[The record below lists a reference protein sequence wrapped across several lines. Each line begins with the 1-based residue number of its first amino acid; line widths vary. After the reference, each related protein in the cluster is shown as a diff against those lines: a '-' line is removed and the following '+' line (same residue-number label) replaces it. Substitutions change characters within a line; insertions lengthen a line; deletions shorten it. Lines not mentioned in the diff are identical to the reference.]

1 VRSPLRFPL
10 LLTWLVTGAAVGLVA
25 SSPVA
30 AAEVT
35 LQAVLSPAVSA
46 LLKRAPDPSHLGLLV
61 RDLDTGKVL
70 EAARPDE
77 LFVPASTMKL
87 VSMAARLSQTGP
99 QSRYRVDVLAPAQ
112 EVSRHAQRISRLTLH
127 GLGDPSLSISGPYSL
142 AALAR
147 QLTKSGIK
155 EVGEL
160 QVAPSI
166 DSATWPALP
175 LGTPLAALRLQEY
188 PGWNDSPEDYAGR
201 VTSAF
206 AGQLR
211 AVGIRVG
218 AAASGL
224 GRLVGQQSAQQFGRV
239 IAGYTTA
246 PAPASAAAPEV
257 SLASVQSQPLMALI
271 RRTLKPS
278 DNVWAD
284 QLAAQLGQVPGQASS
299 EPLTHAGMLAGLR
312 RFLMKA
318 GVEPAPLNLSD
329 ASGLSQANRL
339 TPRTLVT
346 VLERMYDLPITNLKT
361 PLTPA
366 QAFAQRKN
374 LFIEA
379 LPRGGTG
386 TASAAA
392 RTDGG
397 TLAGRFVGSGL
408 DVRAKTGTL
417 PGASSLAGYVRG
429 KSGHVLAFAIMV
441 DQAPG
446 NTLDL
451 RAYQDRLLKLIAQNH

>member
-1 VRSPLRFPL
+1 MRSLFRWPL
-10 LLTWLVTGAAVGLVA
+10 LLTCLVTGTALGPAAD
-25 SSPVA
+25 

-35 LQAVLSPAVSA
+35 LPAVLSPAVSA
-46 LLKRAPDPSHLGLLV
+46 LLRRAPVPAHLGLLV

-87 VSMAARLSQTGP
+87 VSMAARLTQTGP
-99 QSRYRVDVLAPAQ
+99 QSRYRVAVLAPAQ
-112 EVSRHAQRISRLTLH
+112 DVSRHARRISHLTLH
-127 GLGDPSLSISGPYSL
+127 GLGDPSLSIGGPYSL
-142 AALAR
+142 AALAQ

-160 QVAPSI
+160 RVSPSI

-175 LGTPLAALRLQEY
+175 LGTPLTALRLQEY
-188 PGWNDSPEDYAGR
+188 PGWNDSPGDYAER
-201 VTSAF
+201 VTGAF

-224 GRLVGQQSAQQFGRV
+224 GRLVGQQSARQFGRV
-239 IAGYTTA
+239 TPGYAAVPASMSATA
-246 PAPASAAAPEV
+246 PDV
-257 SLASVQSQPLMALI
+257 SLASVQGAPLISLL

-284 QLAAQLGQVPGQASS
+284 QIAAQLGQVPGQASS
-299 EPLTHAGMLAGLR
+299 EPLTHAGMVAELR
-312 RFLMKA
+312 RFLMKV
-318 GVEPAPLNLSD
+318 GVEPAPLSLSD

-346 VLERMYDLPITNLKT
+346 VLERMYDLPITALKT
-361 PLTPA
+361 PLMPA
-366 QAFAQRKN
+366 QAFAQRQN

-386 TASAAA
+386 SASAAA
-392 RTDGG
+392 RTGGG

-429 KSGHVLAFAIMV
+429 TSGHVLAFAIMV

-446 NTLDL
+446 NTLNL

>member
-1 VRSPLRFPL
+1 MG
-10 LLTWLVTGAAVGLVA
+10 TAAGTVA
-25 SSPVA
+25 R

-35 LQAVLSPAVSA
+35 LRSVLSPQVSA
-46 LLKRAPDPSHLGLLV
+46 LLDRPPSPVHVGLLV
-61 RDLDTGKVL
+61 RDLDTGQVL

-87 VSMAARLSQTGP
+87 VSMAARLSQNGP
-99 QSRYRVDVLAPAQ
+99 QSRYRVDALAPAQ
-112 EVSRHAQRISRLTLH
+112 EVSRHAKRLSRLTLH
-127 GLGDPSLSISGPYSL
+127 GLGDPSFGVSGPYSL
-142 AALAR
+142 SALAR
-147 QLTKSGIK
+147 QLAKNGIE

-160 QVAPSI
+160 RVAPSI
-166 DSATWPALP
+166 DSSTWPALP
-175 LGTPLAALRLQEY
+175 LGTPLVALRLQEF
-188 PGWNDSPEDYAGR
+188 PGWNDTPEAYAAR
-201 VTSAF
+201 VTGAF

-211 AVGIRVG
+211 AAGIRVG

-224 GRLVGQQSAQQFGRV
+224 GRLVGQQSVQQWNRV
-239 IAGYTTA
+239 LPGYA
-246 PAPASAAAPEV
+246 AIPAPASTAAPDI
-257 SLASVQSQPLMALI
+257 SLASVQSQPLTALVYQ
-271 RRTLKPS
+271 TLKPS

-284 QLAAQLGQVPGQASS
+284 QLAARLGQVPGQISG

-312 RFLMKA
+312 RFLMQV
-318 GVEPAPLNLSD
+318 GVKPAPLSLSD
-329 ASGLSQANRL
+329 ASGLSAANRL

-346 VLERMYDLPITNLKT
+346 VLERMYDLPITTLKT

-386 TASAAA
+386 SASAAA
-392 RTDGG
+392 RAEGG

-451 RAYQDRLLKLIAQNH
+451 RAYQDRVLKVIAQNH

>member
-1 VRSPLRFPL
+1 MRFLLRFPL
-10 LLTWLVTGAAVGLVA
+10 LLTWLVMGAAL
-25 SSPVA
+25 SPVA
-30 AAEVT
+30 SAAEVT
-35 LQAVLSPAVSA
+35 LQAVLSPAVTA
-46 LLKRAPDPSHLGLLV
+46 LLKRAPVPAHLGLLV

-87 VSMAARLSQTGP
+87 VSMAARLTQTGP

-112 EVSRHAQRISRLTLH
+112 EVSRHAKRISRLTLH

-142 AALAR
+142 AALAQ
-147 QLTKSGIK
+147 QLTKSGI
-155 EVGEL
+155 EEIGEL
-160 QVAPSI
+160 RVSPSI

-175 LGTPLAALRLQEY
+175 LGTPLVALRLQEY
-188 PGWNDSPEDYAGR
+188 PGWNDSPDDYAAR
-201 VTSAF
+201 VTGAF

-224 GRLVGQQSAQQFGRV
+224 GRLVGEQSVQQFGRV
-239 IAGYTTA
+239 TAGYA
-246 PAPASAAAPEV
+246 PAPAPIAATPEV
-257 SLASVQSQPLMALI
+257 SLASVQSPPLTALI

-284 QLAAQLGQVPGQASS
+284 QIAAQLGQVPGQASS
-299 EPLTHAGMLAGLR
+299 EPLTHAGMVAGLR
-312 RFLMKA
+312 RFLMKV
-318 GVEPAPLNLSD
+318 GVEPAPLTLSD

-379 LPRGGTG
+379 LPRGSTG
-386 TASAAA
+386 IASAAA
-392 RTDGG
+392 RAEGG
-397 TLAGRFVGSGL
+397 TLAERFIGSGL

-417 PGASSLAGYVRG
+417 PGASSLAGYVRA

-451 RAYQDRLLKLIAQNH
+451 RAYQDRLLKVIAQSH

>member
-1 VRSPLRFPL
+1 MRSLLWYPL
-10 LLTWLVTGAAVGLVA
+10 LLTCLVTGSAVGPA
-25 SSPVA
+25 A
-30 AAEVT
+30 NAAEVT
-35 LQAVLSPAVSA
+35 LRAVLSPAVSA
-46 LLKRAPDPSHLGLLV
+46 LLAHPPSSVHLGLLV

-87 VSMAARLSQTGP
+87 VSMAARLTQGGP
-99 QSRYRVDVLAPAQ
+99 QSRYSVEALAPAQ
-112 EVSRHAQRISRLTLH
+112 EVSRHAKSLSRLSLR
-127 GLGDPSLSISGPYSL
+127 GLGDPSLSVTGLYSL
-142 AALAR
+142 SSLAQ
-147 QLTKSGIK
+147 QLAKSGIE

-160 QVAPSI
+160 SVAPTI
-166 DSATWPALP
+166 DSTTWPALP
-175 LGTPLAALRLQEY
+175 LGTPLVPLRLQEY
-188 PGWNDSPEDYAGR
+188 PGWNDTPENYAGR
-201 VTSAF
+201 VTDAF

-211 AVGIRVG
+211 AAGIRVG

-239 IAGYTTA
+239 TPGYSAT
-246 PAPASAAAPEV
+246 PASTADVPEV
-257 SLASVQSQPLMALI
+257 SLASVQSAPLIALL
-271 RRTLKPS
+271 RQTLKPS

-284 QLAAQLGQVPGQASS
+284 QLAARLGQVPGQASTAS
-299 EPLTHAGMLAGLR
+299 LTHAGMLAGLR
-312 RFLMKA
+312 RFLIQV
-318 GVEPAPLNLSD
+318 GVKPAPLSLSD
-329 ASGLSQANRL
+329 ASGLSEANRL

-346 VLERMYDLPITNLKT
+346 VLERMYDLPITALKT

-366 QAFAQRKN
+366 EAFAQRKN

-386 TASAAA
+386 ISSAAA
-392 RTDGG
+392 RAEGG

-451 RAYQDRLLKLIAQNH
+451 RAYQDRLLKVIAQSH